1 MSDQEAARRALREY
15 LTTRRERITPSDA
28 GLPAFGGRRRVK
40 GLRREEVAM
49 LAGISPE
56 YYTRLERGAATG
68 ISPEIVDSVAT
79 ALRLDGDERVHLD
92 RLVSALTPAARRK
105 RRATKPG
112 LVSPGVQV
120 MLDALQDLP
129 AVVFNAHLDIVA
141 INDLGR
147 ALYSTHYLGQ
157 ERPNAARFLFL
168 DEDRARRFWPE
179 WEKLADDVVAIL
191 RVQAGLNPEDPTL
204 VELVGQLSTRSEEF
218 RIRWAANNVR
228 AHRAAVKL
236 FNHPLIGQVAL
247 PAETMTLTAAAD
259 HILTVFTPQP
269 GTPEHD
275 ALRLLASWNAENA
288 SAATADRR

>member
-1 MSDQEAARRALREY
+1 MSCDRLARVISEGAWSLWGLGPEGAPGDAGTERDPHTAAIRPSVGVMSDQEAARRALREY

-112 LVSPGVQV
+112 SVSPGVQV

-147 ALYSTHYLGQ
+147 ALYSSHYIGAGAAQ
-157 ERPNAARFLFL
+157 RRPLPVPRRGPGPPVLARMGKARRRRRG
-168 DEDRARRFWPE
+168 DPAGAGRAQPRGPRAGRARR
-179 WEKLADDVVAIL
+179 
-191 RVQAGLNPEDPTL
+191 
-204 VELVGQLSTRSEEF
+204 S
-218 RIRWAANNVR
+218 
-228 AHRAAVKL
+228 AV
-236 FNHPLIGQVAL
+236 HPK
-247 PAETMTLTAAAD
+247 
-259 HILTVFTPQP
+259 
-269 GTPEHD
+269 
-275 ALRLLASWNAENA
+275 
-288 SAATADRR
+288 